1 MSLSMATKTDYVT
14 DEMVL
19 KVLWDQLCDAQIFL
33 QPDFAD

>member
-1 MSLSMATKTDYVT
+1 MSFSMATKTDYAT

-33 QPDFAD
+33 QSDFAE

>member
-1 MSLSMATKTDYVT
+1 MSFSMAMKTDYAT

-33 QPDFAD
+33 QPDFAE